1 MLHLFPLYCGLLPLN
16 ILFFHFIFLTFFHRL
31 SFSFLCIWFFFG
43 AVFMSFNN
51 LIIDFNTASDPTDV
65 RKYISFFNKNQ
76 SSTEYYRVHDV
87 TIPSKFVCLLISGFS
102 HLERTGHYRLI
113 TAYKAAAD
121 YTIGRK
127 KQKKTFCNVIDKH
140 IVECLNANNKKQV
153 FKMAAAAFSNHRFR
167 LTPTVFPLLSNF
179 S

>member
-1 MLHLFPLYCGLLPLN
+1 MVLFSFIFFLTLEVLFSYDATVVASRMLHLFPLYCGLLPLN
-16 ILFFHFIFLTFFHRL
+16 ILFFSFFIFFHRM
-31 SFSFLCIWFFFG
+31 SFSFLCISFFFV

-65 RKYISFFNKNQ
+65 RKYISFINKNQ

-87 TIPSKFVCLLISGFS
+87 TSPSKFVC
-102 HLERTGHYRLI
+102 
-113 TAYKAAAD
+113 
-121 YTIGRK
+121 
-127 KQKKTFCNVIDKH
+127 
-140 IVECLNANNKKQV
+140 QV
-153 FKMAAAAFSNHRFR
+153 FKMAAAAFNNHRFR